1 VFLGRSARDYAT
13 SSGFSDENQHDD
25 TFFSISINHSKHRG
39 YAEKKPDF
47 GVSEL
52 LPAGSV
58 SIMRPT
64 YALPRQVGAKQA
76 QSMATPIR
84 RNPRRRVAPY
94 GGSKQ
99 PETPL
104 RSLALSLTHL
114 ARAAL
119 REPYMLSIEHQRI
132 QLDQLPKALDG
143 FRIVQLSDVHH
154 GPFSSREQIERAVDT
169 ANRLKPDIVAL
180 TGDYV
185 SKERHY
191 AAPCAE
197 MLGRLE
203 ARYGVYAVLGNH
215 DHWTDAPLITD
226 LFRAEGI
233 TVLINEGM
241 RFEKNGA
248 AFWLAGVDD
257 TMVGLEDLSLALAG
271 SREDEM
277 KLLLAHNPIV
287 LRRAA
292 RASVDLVLSGHTH
305 GGQVAIR
312 SERSTSGRARRR
324 LLKGLGRRGHTQIY
338 VNRGLGTVVL
348 PIRYGCPP
356 EISLLELRS
365 QT

>member
-1 VFLGRSARDYAT
+1 MTLPGRLAS
-13 SSGFSDENQHDD
+13 NQL
-25 TFFSISINHSKHRG
+25 TPI
-39 YAEKKPDF
+39 
-47 GVSEL
+47 
-52 LPAGSV
+52 
-58 SIMRPT
+58 
-64 YALPRQVGAKQA
+64 
-76 QSMATPIR
+76 MATPIR
-84 RNPRRRVAPY
+84 WNQRGRVTPY
-94 GGSKQ
+94 GGAKR

-104 RSLALSLTHL
+104 RSLALSLTHV

-119 REPYMLSIEHQRI
+119 SEPYMLTIEHKQIYLNR
-132 QLDQLPKALDG
+132 LPQAFDG
-143 FRIVQLSDVHH
+143 FRVVQLSDVHH
-154 GPFSSREQIERAVDT
+154 GPFSDRAQIERAVET
-169 ANRLKPDIVAL
+169 ANRLQPDIIAL
-180 TGDYV
+180 TGDYI

-197 MLGRLE
+197 MLGKLK

-215 DHWTDAPLITD
+215 DHWTDAALITD

-241 RFEKNGA
+241 RFEQNGT

-257 TMVGLEDLSLALAG
+257 TMVGLEDISLALAG
-271 SREDEM
+271 ARKDEM
-277 KLLLAHNPIV
+277 KLLLAHNPII
-287 LRRAA
+287 LRRAV

-312 SERSTSGRARRR
+312 GERSTARPRKR
-324 LLKGLGRRGHTQIY
+324 LLKGLWRQGNTQIY

-365 QT
+365 N